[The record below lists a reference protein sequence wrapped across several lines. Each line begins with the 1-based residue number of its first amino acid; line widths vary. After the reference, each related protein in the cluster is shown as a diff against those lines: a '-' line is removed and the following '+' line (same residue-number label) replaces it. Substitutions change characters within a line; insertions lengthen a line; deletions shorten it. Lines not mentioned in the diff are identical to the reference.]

1 MSSDRSVALESR
13 LISLAAFSISGH
25 LRGAVRACAL
35 EMKSGY
41 HLKRQPADLETQR
54 QDDGAVDETEK
65 LRKGVRQ
72 VLERR
77 HRQFGFYEALLVG
90 SGTMLVA
97 LGCVLYLVGVLIES
111 H

>member
-1 MSSDRSVALESR
+1 MNYLVGGKLLETIGALF
-13 LISLAAFSISGH
+13 IAYV
-25 LRGAVRACAL
+25 AVRACAL

-41 HLKRQPADLETQR
+41 
-54 QDDGAVDETEK
+54 QDDGAVDETEN
-65 LRKGVRQ
+65 LRKGLRQ
-72 VLERR
+72 VLDQR

-97 LGCVLYLVGVLIES
+97 LGCVLYLVGVLIEL

>member
-1 MSSDRSVALESR
+1 MNYLVGGKVLETIGALF
-13 LISLAAFSISGH
+13 IAYV
-25 LRGAVRACAL
+25 AVRACAL

-41 HLKRQPADLETQR
+41 HLKRQSADLEMQRR
-54 QDDGAVDETEK
+54 QDDGGVDETEK
-65 LRKGVRQ
+65 LRKGLRQ
-72 VLERR
+72 VLEQR